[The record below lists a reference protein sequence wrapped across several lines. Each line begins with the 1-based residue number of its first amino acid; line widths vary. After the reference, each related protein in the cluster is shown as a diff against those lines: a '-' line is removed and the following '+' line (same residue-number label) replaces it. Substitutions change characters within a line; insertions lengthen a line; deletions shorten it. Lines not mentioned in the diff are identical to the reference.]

1 MFARF
6 HCFHGKFLLF
16 VHFSFIHLFSYLHF
30 AFYPQFSHFNTTF
43 LFLLVH
49 LWHSSKIT
57 EPVWWRLTVT
67 SRSRLIF
74 QSSIIT
80 FSPLI
85 HVYSFNLHLSLSFY
99 FYHSRNY
106 IFLFFFFNELISELI
121 DNSRLKNVIYY
132 HCFYTCY
139 ICSSFSFCTFICF
152 GKVIILH
159 GMYYLFLSHGV
170 YFCLYF
176 HVCFLSIFLPL
187 INSTFAFLFRCCFLR
202 YYSLLCFPFFS
213 TSVFVYTTC
222 FGVNFYP

>member
-1 MFARF
+1 MASDNHISFTF
-6 HCFHGKFLLF
+6 NLSILNYHFLSSYTRLF
-16 VHFSFIHLFSYLHF
+16 FQSSLITF
-30 AFYPQFSHFNTTF
+30 F
-43 LFLLVH
+43 LFL
-49 LWHSSKIT
+49 
-57 EPVWWRLTVT
+57 
-67 SRSRLIF
+67 
-74 QSSIIT
+74 
-80 FSPLI
+80 
-85 HVYSFNLHLSLSFY
+85 SLSKLY
-99 FYHSRNY
+99 LSV
-106 IFLFFFFNELISELI
+106 FFFFNELISELI

-222 FGVNFYP
+222 FRVNFYP